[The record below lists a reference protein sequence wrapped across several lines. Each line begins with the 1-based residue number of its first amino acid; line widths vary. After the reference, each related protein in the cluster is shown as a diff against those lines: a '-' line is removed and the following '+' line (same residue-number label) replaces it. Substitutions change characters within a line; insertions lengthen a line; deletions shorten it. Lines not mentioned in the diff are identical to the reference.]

1 MAMART
7 CRVACHL
14 EAKPWDAATSKTVPL
29 LPPPLRCPGPN
40 PRRTVL
46 WQPLRGRG
54 GGPPR
59 VPATP
64 SSRRCINPRCGGNDS
79 LGVARPPPV
88 PSPGR
93 GPVVLHGGRADPGDQ
108 GALRV
113 AALGISPG
121 GSQRAAAA
129 AIPHGGYDNDDGG
142 CAISRRSLHRAPSC
156 AGRPVGRRTARRR
169 RAGGDPDDRALRAP
183 SRREEA

>member
-1 MAMART
+1 MAVARKVRT
-7 CRVACHL
+7 LLALNLLMLAALLLFLVYSRSVDRTEPAVV
-14 EAKPWDAATSKTVPL
+14 EAMGHGGRGRPRGRPL
-29 LPPPLRCPGPN
+29 WPPGARLTRAPG
-40 PRRTVL
+40 
-46 WQPLRGRG
+46 QGGKRGRG
-54 GGPPR
+54 
-59 VPATP
+59 A
-64 SSRRCINPRCGGNDS
+64 
-79 LGVARPPPV
+79 A
-88 PSPGR
+88 GR
-93 GPVVLHGGRADPGDQ
+93 GGVRRGGADPGDQ